1 MFENKLNNSK
11 GEILIEKKHKQ
22 YLIQLKSKINE
33 LSISISQN
41 QYNKY
46 ASNLNLDSLHN
57 YKLFSSK
64 ESIKEIIEYI
74 SSLIDDNKIQVKKIN
89 EENLSLVLISS
100 LQEYPNIEISLNKKP
115 IIEILI
121 DKIIAEM

>member
-74 SSLIDDNKIQVKKIN
+74 SSLVDDNKIQLNKIN
-89 EENLSLVLISS
+89 ELFNLF
-100 LQEYPNIEISLNKKP
+100 K
-115 IIEILI
+115 
-121 DKIIAEM
+121 